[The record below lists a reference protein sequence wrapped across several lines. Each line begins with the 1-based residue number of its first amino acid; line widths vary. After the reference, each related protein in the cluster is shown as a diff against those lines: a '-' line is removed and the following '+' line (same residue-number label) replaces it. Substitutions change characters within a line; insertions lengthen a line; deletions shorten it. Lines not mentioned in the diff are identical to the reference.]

1 MSKKHYIFFEKMLQ
15 KYLTFS
21 GQSGWGE
28 KTLTKANSGGMMTA
42 NKAKGH
48 DGKSNLLGSIQR
60 EGQLVEVAYVE
71 GK

>member
-1 MSKKHYIFFEKMLQ
+1 MRRRKRKTIGQRLKEKKKD
-15 KYLTFS
+15 

-28 KTLTKANSGGMMTA
+28 KTLTKANSGGMMAT

-48 DGKSNLLGSIQR
+48 DGKSNLPGSIQR

>member
-1 MSKKHYIFFEKMLQ
+1 MRRRKRKTVGQRLKEKKKG
-15 KYLTFS
+15 